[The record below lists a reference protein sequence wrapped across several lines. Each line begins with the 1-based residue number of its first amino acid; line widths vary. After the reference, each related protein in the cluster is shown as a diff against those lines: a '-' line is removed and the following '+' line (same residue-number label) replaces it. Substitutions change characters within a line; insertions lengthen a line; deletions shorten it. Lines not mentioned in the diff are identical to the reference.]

1 MAGVSFVNPAVE
13 QVHVAEEVVDEGR
26 DGVMV
31 NLVRTADLLDAAF
44 VHHRDAVGNF
54 QRLFLIVGD
63 EHAGDVNFVV
73 QLAQPA
79 AQFQPDF
86 RVQRAEGFVEQQDAG
101 LDGQRARQRDPLAL
115 ASGKLRRI
123 AAGQILQLDQ
133 PQQLV
138 HLGVDLFFRWAH
150 IARPDFA
157 VRRRCSQTPSCDGR
171 ARSAERR
178 SRHADRA
185 RCGGWCLRRRKEWFR
200 NRQIPT
206 RR

>member
-1 MAGVSFVNPAVE
+1 M
-13 QVHVAEEVVDEGR
+13 VD
-26 DGVMV
+26 
-31 NLVRTADLLDAAF
+31 LVRTADLLDAAF
-44 VHHRDAVGNF
+44 VHHRNPVGNF

-79 AQFQPDF
+79 AQFQTDF

-101 LDGQRARQRDPLAL
+101 LDRQRARQRDPLPL
-115 ASGKLRRI
+115 ASGKLGRI
-123 AAGQILQLDQ
+123 TAGQILQLDQ

-138 HLGVDLFFRWAH
+138 DLGANLLFRRTHSSA
-150 IARPDFA
+150 AGLS
-157 VRRRCSQTPSCDGR
+157 VQRRCSQTPSCGGR

-178 SRHADRA
+178 SRRGDRA
-185 RCGGWCLRRRKEWFR
+185 RCGAWCLRHRKERFR
-200 NRQIPT
+200 NRRIPG